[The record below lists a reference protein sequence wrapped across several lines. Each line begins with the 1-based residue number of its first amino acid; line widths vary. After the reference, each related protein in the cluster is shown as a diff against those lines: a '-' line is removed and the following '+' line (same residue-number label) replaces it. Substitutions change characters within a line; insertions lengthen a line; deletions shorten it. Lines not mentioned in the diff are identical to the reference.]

1 MLKPGDIILV
11 AHRRLFETD
20 NARFF
25 VGHVDEYEGGVVKV
39 TGRSFVRDVLNGQVL
54 EKAERRTKILSLSSG
69 ALITY
74 QVPQDIS
81 LDALKFEDSGDGLSL
96 TDGKTFT
103 MNLSEH
109 VHSGRL

>member
-1 MLKPGDIILV
+1 MLKQGDIILV

-20 NARFF
+20 HARFF
-25 VGHVDEYEGGVVKV
+25 VGHVDAYEGGVVKV

-54 EKAERRTKILSLSSG
+54 GKAERRTKILSLSSG
-69 ALITY
+69 TLIIY
-74 QVPQDIS
+74 QLPQGTS
-81 LDALKFEDSGDGLSL
+81 LDALKFEDAGDGLSL